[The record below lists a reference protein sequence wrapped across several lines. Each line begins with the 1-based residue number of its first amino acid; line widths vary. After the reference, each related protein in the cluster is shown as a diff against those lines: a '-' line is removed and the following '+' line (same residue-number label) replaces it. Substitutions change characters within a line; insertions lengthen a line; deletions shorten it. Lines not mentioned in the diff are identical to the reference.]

1 MASTTLFILCIF
13 NTSRRWTSFWSCR
26 DITDIIRGFRR
37 NIFCVCTWR
46 QDGKLLRPQGFSSW
60 TGPCARTGPPFPP
73 GEPEVFPTDPGSSRV
88 TWNSG
93 ARSLPC
99 DRATETRREREMRW
113 DERWWDVTL
122 QKIHSIQRG
131 WKEEASYLTKEH
143 FQSLNVV
150 IRKTES
156 FLVLTHDIH
165 FETGLWLLLQVVHA
179 CNYFLFGADKLLVA
193 ALLRQGMAGYD
204 SVTWVNNEKES
215 TENQMLTFSLVK
227 WSK

>member
-37 NIFCVCTWR
+37 NIFFVAWR
-46 QDGKLLRPQGFSSW
+46 QDGKLLRPRCFSSW

-73 GEPEVFPTDPGSSRV
+73 GESEVFPTDPGSWRV
-88 TWNSG
+88 KWNSG

-99 DRATETRREREMRW
+99 DHATETRHEMR
-113 DERWWDVTL
+113 DDVTL
-122 QKIHSIQRG
+122 QKMHSIQRG

-179 CNYFLFGADKLLVA
+179 CNYFLFGADKLLVTP
-193 ALLRQGMAGYD
+193 LLR
-204 SVTWVNNEKES
+204 
-215 TENQMLTFSLVK
+215 
-227 WSK
+227 